1 MNFLRHATVE
11 WTISDPKPKVVHWFE
26 NGHHQP
32 GQQHES
38 YRRRTEM
45 ANPLQTGDLSLTLN
59 DPCCDDSGIY
69 ICTVRRGQDI
79 LAQKVIEVQVQV
91 CQLKVK
97 EGAQSITLSYQTTD
111 ELPEDATVEWTISDP
126 EPKVV
131 HRFENGHHQPG
142 QQHEYYFERT
152 EMANPLQTGD
162 LSLTLSDPCCDDSG
176 IYICTVHRGRH
187 ILAQKVVEVR
197 VQRQYCTKIRAT
209 DWIEMK
215 RSTVKKPQAR
225 RKDPDSVTVYSADS
239 GVTF

>member
-1 MNFLRHATVE
+1 MLVFLFVLFTEPFPQTSSFLLGAL
-11 WTISDPKPKVVHWFE
+11 
-26 NGHHQP
+26 P
-32 GQQHES
+32 GAVLLVLLFVGVFL
-38 YRRRTEM
+38 YVWRRKTR
-45 ANPLQTGDLSLTLN
+45 P
-59 DPCCDDSGIY
+59 
-69 ICTVRRGQDI
+69 
-79 LAQKVIEVQVQV
+79 V
-91 CQLKVK
+91 CQVKVK